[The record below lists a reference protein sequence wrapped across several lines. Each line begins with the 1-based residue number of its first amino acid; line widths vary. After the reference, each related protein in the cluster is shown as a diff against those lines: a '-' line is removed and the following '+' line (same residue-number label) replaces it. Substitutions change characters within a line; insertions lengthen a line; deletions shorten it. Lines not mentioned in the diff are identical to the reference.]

1 MKMICPIGVHV
12 KDILTILALK
22 QPMTS
27 RIFLLNKMLNSEFCS
42 NFARLKLLVR
52 EGKSHTPSHFFPG
65 CPLLAAPPNRI
76 ASEKPHCPSDRRYRA
91 TGLHPSR
98 SIC

>member
-22 QPMTS
+22 QPMAS

-42 NFARLKLLVR
+42 NFARLKLRVR
-52 EGKSHTPSHFFPG
+52 
-65 CPLLAAPPNRI
+65 
-76 ASEKPHCPSDRRYRA
+76 
-91 TGLHPSR
+91 
-98 SIC
+98 